1 MEKYYFHGIEMI
13 ILTMDVPAYVTLLR
27 VIPHVKRGKIDRISQ
42 AVATADMKTSQ
53 SKTLLLLLLLL
64 PLGLHF

>member
-1 MEKYYFHGIEMI
+1 MEKYDFHGIEMI
-13 ILTMDVPAYVTLLR
+13 ILTMDVPAYVTR

-53 SKTLLLLLLLL
+53 SKTLLLLPLLL

>member
-1 MEKYYFHGIEMI
+1 MI

-53 SKTLLLLLLLL
+53 SKTLLLLPLLL